1 MSAVSYVGSYLSR
14 ARFISA
20 DTVVA
25 VLKRWLHSEHRL
37 CMFYAFIHLRFMFY
51 LLHRLVE
58 WCIDYIKRDRDP
70 VNQAKATKPKDHQI
84 FYASCQVCCANFCMY
99 IWLSKRTTVG

>member
-1 MSAVSYVGSYLSR
+1 MSAVSYVGSYLAR

-25 VLKRWLHSEHRL
+25 VLKRWLCSEHRM
-37 CMFYAFIHLRFMFY
+37 CMFYAFIHLKFMLY

-58 WCIDYIKRDRDP
+58 WCDSYCKLKRDP
-70 VNQAKATKPKDHQI
+70 LKPIDHQI
-84 FYASCQVCCANFCMY
+84 FYASCQVCCGSFCIY
-99 IWLSKRTTVG
+99 LAKQEKNSWSDTYVF